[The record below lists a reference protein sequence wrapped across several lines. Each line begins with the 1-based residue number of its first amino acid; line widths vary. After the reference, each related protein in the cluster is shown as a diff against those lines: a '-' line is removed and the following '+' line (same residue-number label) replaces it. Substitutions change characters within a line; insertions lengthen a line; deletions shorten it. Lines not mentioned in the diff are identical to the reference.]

1 MKITFD
7 APRTFWGIGLTFDD
21 RRRLML
27 WIWRW
32 GFGLHFK
39 SRVRCYRCG
48 RLAALKYV
56 EPPDIGIYRAFD
68 PICWH
73 CETHDPFILTIRHRY
88 QFIPRE
94 QRWIYR

>member
-48 RLAALKYV
+48 R
-56 EPPDIGIYRAFD
+56 
-68 PICWH
+68 
-73 CETHDPFILTIRHRY
+73 
-88 QFIPRE
+88 
-94 QRWIYR
+94 